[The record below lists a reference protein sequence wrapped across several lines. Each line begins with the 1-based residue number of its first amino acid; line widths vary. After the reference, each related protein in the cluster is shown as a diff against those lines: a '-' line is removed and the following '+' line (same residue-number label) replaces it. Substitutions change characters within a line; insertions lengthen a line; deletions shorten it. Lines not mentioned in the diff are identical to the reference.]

1 MATFLVEDPK
11 YAFLKD
17 LGLDKTNKGVYNG
30 TWFGSGEVITFL
42 LSLNRSISGNLSVFE
57 LMLLGKSGK

>member
-30 TWFGSGEVITFL
+30 TWFGSGEGITFL
-42 LSLNRSISGNLSVFE
+42 LSSNCSITGKSSVFE
-57 LMLLGKSGK
+57 LLSR